1 MPRRQVVIGRKTHA
15 KGETF
20 ELEKKDRYFLNV
32 SLMSLKTRR
41 DYDIGRGGEFF
52 FRVHRKGE
60 LRGRRSPDHGQ
71 IELMENQVFEARQ
84 DFTLWTEFIR
94 LKQGD
99 PKEVNLHIKLFEHD
113 LIKNEKII
121 DEHIAI
127 KLGMAQAKYLV
138 IEDKKGNTKA
148 KLKITSARTRF

>member
-1 MPRRQVVIGRKTHA
+1 MTRRIVKIGKKTHA

-20 ELEKKDRYFLNV
+20 ELEKKNRYMLIV
-32 SLMSLKTRR
+32 SLISLKTLK
-41 DYDIGRGGEFF
+41 DYDIGKGGEFF
-52 FRVHRKGE
+52 FEVHRKGE
-60 LRGRRSPDHGQ
+60 LRGRRSPDHGE

-99 PKEVNLHIKLFEHD
+99 SRDITLNVKLFEHD

-121 DEHIAI
+121 DQDINI
-127 KLGMAQAKYLV
+127 KLGTSQSDYIIV
-138 IEDKKGNTKA
+138 EDKDRKTLA
-148 KLKITSARTRF
+148 KLKISAPLTRF